1 MKSLSR
7 QEKRRGLQDLR
18 QVGTGGLGS
27 LGMRCLGSRVLS
39 SHVWVKERVRYW
51 GKSKLDSWAPDSGE
65 SWKQASGSLTSIG
78 TGTWVAWVQEK
89 IPSLRS
95 GVGGQSLLGCWVWF
109 LTLCFASPECLG
121 KVIHG
126 RKSKWGKWD
135 GQG

>member
-7 QEKRRGLQDLR
+7 QESRRGLQDPR

-27 LGMRCLGSRVLS
+27 LGMGCLGSRVLS

-65 SWKQASGSLTSIG
+65 SWKQASGSLTSTD
-78 TGTWVAWVQEK
+78 TGIWVAWVQEK

-95 GVGGQSLLGCWVWF
+95 GIGGQHLLGCWVWF
-109 LTLCFASPECLG
+109 LTPCFASPECLG

-126 RKSKWGKWD
+126 RKSEWGKWD